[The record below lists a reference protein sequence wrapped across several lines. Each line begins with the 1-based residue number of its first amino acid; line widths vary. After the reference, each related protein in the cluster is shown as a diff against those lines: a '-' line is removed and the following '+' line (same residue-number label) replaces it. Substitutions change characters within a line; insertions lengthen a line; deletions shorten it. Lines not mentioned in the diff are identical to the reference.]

1 MGRSQ
6 LGVDPLHRLGSRTDM
21 AGAGSSPELVVL
33 VAGSSSRFAADRC
46 VIIGREAACDVVVP
60 GEGVSRRHVQVALE
74 GAHWVARDLGS
85 TNGVLA
91 DGTRVDLAVVVRP
104 CVIQLG
110 SDGPTVLLEPT
121 SAGTP
126 VPGPGGARTDP
137 AMPGPID
144 PVLHDRGD
152 AATPPRRESRLT
164 IGRGQEN
171 TLAVPDLLVSRRH
184 AVLTLADGMATI
196 TDLDSAN
203 GTFVNGRR
211 ISSSVLSPGDRVGL
225 GNESFAFDGESL
237 TRRVEESNPGFSAH
251 GIGVSVGGRVLL
263 HDVSFAL
270 QGRSLMAIVGPSGAG
285 KSTLLGALT
294 GQRPATTGTVIF
306 ADRDLN
312 AEYDDLRSR
321 IGLVPQ
327 SDLLHTSLTTRRA
340 LEFGAELRFPADTT
354 PQERRGRVD
363 EVMSELGLSER
374 ADVRIDKLSGGQ
386 RKRTSVAIELLTK
399 PALLF
404 LDEPTSGLDP
414 GLDQQVMTLLRR
426 MADEDRIVVVVTH
439 SVANLDVCDLVMVL
453 AEGGYVAYLGPP
465 TSALE
470 YFGARAWRD
479 VFVTL
484 ADTPGLEWHQ
494 RFMSSP
500 EGARTGATQAVPRQI
515 PETPV
520 QLDPIMSQA
529 RGAQLSTL
537 SRRAVAVIA
546 SDRGLLRMLVLM
558 PLILAALGYAVADA
572 SGLGTT
578 VGPSGIS
585 GNPQAR
591 SLLMVFLLGAVFIGT
606 AAAIQEIARERTI
619 YARERAIGLSLAAY
633 LGSKVLVVGL
643 ITAAQGAAF
652 VLLALAGRP
661 GPPHPILLGN
671 GKLEIVLLVVGLTV
685 VSMTVGLAVSAFAR
699 SMEMAMP
706 ALVVITMI
714 QVVLSGA
721 VPIGVELLQNL
732 VGWVAP
738 AFWAMGAL
746 AGTADLNTLAG
757 IPPEEQHWNW
767 APELGMWLLG
777 VSAMSLFGAIAL
789 GLAVLGLRRGDPSR
803 R

>member
-1 MGRSQ
+1 
-6 LGVDPLHRLGSRTDM
+6 M
-21 AGAGSSPELVVL
+21 AAAGSPPELVVL
-33 VAGSSSRFAADRC
+33 MAGSNSRFAADRC

-60 GEGVSRRHVQVALE
+60 GDGVSRRHLQVALE
-74 GAHWVARDLGS
+74 GTHWVARDLGS
-85 TNGVLA
+85 TNGLFA
-91 DGTRVDLAVVVRP
+91 DGTRVDLAVVSRP

-110 SDGPTVLLEPT
+110 TDGPTVRLEPT

-126 VPGPGGARTDP
+126 VPSPGDARTDP
-137 AMPGPID
+137 VMPDPIGSAPRD
-144 PVLHDRGD
+144 SDD
-152 AATPPRRESRLT
+152 ATPTPGGEIRVT
-164 IGRGQEN
+164 IGRGQGNSLEM
-171 TLAVPDLLVSRRH
+171 ADLLVSRRH
-184 AVLTLADGMATI
+184 AVLTLAGGTATI
-196 TDLDSAN
+196 TDLNSAN

-211 ISSSVLSPGDRVGL
+211 ISSSALAPGDRVGL
-225 GNESFAFDGESL
+225 GNESFTFDGMSL
-237 TRRVEESNPGFSAH
+237 TRRVEEANPGFSAH
-251 GIGVSVGGRVLL
+251 GIGVRVGGRVLL

-294 GQRPATTGTVIF
+294 GQRPANTGTVVF

-354 PQERRGRVD
+354 PEERRGRVD

-374 ADVRIDKLSGGQ
+374 ADVRIDNLSGGQ

-439 SVANLDVCDLVMVL
+439 SVANLDACDLVMVL

-465 TSALE
+465 TSALD
-470 YFGARAWRD
+470 YFGARAWSD

-484 ADTPGLEWHQ
+484 TGTPGLEWHQ
-494 RFMSSP
+494 RFLSSP
-500 EGARTGATQAVPRQI
+500 EGVRTGATQAVPREL
-515 PETPV
+515 PKAPV
-520 QLDPIMSQA
+520 PLEPIMSQA
-529 RGAQLSTL
+529 RRAQLSTL

-546 SDRGLLRMLVLM
+546 SDRGLLRILVLM

-572 SGLGTT
+572 SGLGPT
-578 VGPSGIS
+578 VGPSGPL

-606 AAAIQEIARERTI
+606 AAAIQEIAKERTI

-633 LGSKVLVVGL
+633 LGSKVLVVGV
-643 ITAAQGAAF
+643 ITAAQGATF

-661 GPPHPILLGN
+661 GPPDPILLAN

-732 VGWVAP
+732 VGWVVP
-738 AFWAMGAL
+738 AYWAMGAL
-746 AGTADLNTLAG
+746 AGTADLNVLAG
-757 IPPEEQHWNW
+757 IPPQEQRWNW
-767 APELGMWLLG
+767 APELGIWLLNA
-777 VSAMSLFGAIAL
+777 SAMSLFGAIAL
-789 GLAVLGLRRGDPSR
+789 GLAVLGLRRAEPSR